1 MPCCKTITVKGY
13 PCLTNDA
20 IWCFIDQ
27 AVSPRFCTLVFADS
41 LSDTSSYFFNS
52 YFGSRLS
59 TPSKCCQITA
69 MQQSKWVFN
78 RKWQGVAF
86 VFFAL
91 FYICPYMDNFIS
103 KQLRKT
109 EKNNFLYHTNIFLA
123 TAPYDLTDGLWT
135 YIVSSCGN
143 VNWETVLCELLIAK
157 TGILICIYHWMN
169 KMKWK
174 PQFDMFHSSWYIW
187 AATVWCK

>member
-1 MPCCKTITVKGY
+1 MLGCKTKTVKGY

-69 MQQSKWVFN
+69 MQQSKWAFN

-91 FYICPYMDNFIS
+91 FYICPYGQFCI
-103 KQLRKT
+103 KT
-109 EKNNFLYHTNIFLA
+109 AEKDGKKINFLYHTNIFLA
-123 TAPYDLTDGLWT
+123 TAPLWSHRWT
-135 YIVSSCGN
+135 LNLYCELMWER
-143 VNWETVLCELLIAK
+143 WETVLCELLIAK
-157 TGILICIYHWMN
+157 TGILICIYHLMN
-169 KMKWK
+169 KMKWTT
-174 PQFDMFHSSWYIW
+174 QFDMFHSSWYIW